1 MQCVLLNN
9 DVDPDCAACTVEAVD
24 ALALRRGASDRAA
37 VRRFAVLD
45 HERPDVDFKLGGIDS
60 D

>member
-1 MQCVLLNN
+1 LLNN